1 MQVLSQSVANA
12 LDFYGSCETV
22 ETKKF
27 VEMFNKFFYILNVR
41 SKDEYIRKKKPNL
54 KPFTSCTD
62 ERLQVRA

>member
-27 VEMFNKFFYILNVR
+27 VEMFNKYFDILNVR
-41 SKDEYIRKKKPNL
+41 SKERMNISGRKIPI
-54 KPFTSCTD
+54 
-62 ERLQVRA
+62 